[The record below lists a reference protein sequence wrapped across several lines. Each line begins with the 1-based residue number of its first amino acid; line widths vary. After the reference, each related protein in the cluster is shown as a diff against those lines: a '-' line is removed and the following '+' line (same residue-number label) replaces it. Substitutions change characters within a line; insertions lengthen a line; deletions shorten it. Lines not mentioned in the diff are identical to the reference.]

1 MSQGYVPPGQF
12 EDLLNLIRQASAASE
27 RAMNAAKY
35 AEMAASAAGAAGQQ
49 AVVRAMHMA
58 NAPGAPTAAPFSP
71 GAPDPGVDLTRRNHY
86 RAAMDVD
93 SGAEGPNVEEVPP
106 PPLPPAGPSARR
118 TRVQLPDHDHDD
130 GPTYYRLGID
140 YPIDAD
146 DDEVLHQCARIKK
159 LENLEAVGKKLRK
172 LCLVANCVEKI
183 ENLETNTNLEHLELY
198 QNMVKKIENIS
209 HLRNLTVLDL
219 SFNKI
224 RSTEPLAAC
233 PFEYLEN
240 LYLSSNKIV
249 DVEGIFHFTQLKM
262 LELGSNRIRAI
273 PEQVS
278 SLVNLKELWLGKNK
292 ITSMSLPALPALR
305 HLSLQNNRLESWEP
319 SFFRNLAGLTHLYL
333 GHNNLP
339 DLPDEFALL
348 ADLVEVDLV
357 RNAITQIKPIP
368 ELQKLQELW
377 MNDNKIEDLAQ
388 IANLASF
395 PSLKT
400 IYLERNPM
408 QDLGNKQAEER
419 YREAILQA
427 VPYIEQLDAERLNI
441 ELKVISDGTERQVM
455 GIRRA

>member
-71 GAPDPGVDLTRRNHY
+71 GAPDPGV
-86 RAAMDVD
+86 
-93 SGAEGPNVEEVPP
+93 G
-106 PPLPPAGPSARR
+106 
-118 TRVQLPDHDHDD
+118 
-130 GPTYYRLGID
+130 
-140 YPIDAD
+140 
-146 DDEVLHQCARIKK
+146 
-159 LENLEAVGKKLRK
+159 
-172 LCLVANCVEKI
+172 LVANCVEKI
-183 ENLETNTNLEHLELY
+183 ENLETNTNLVHLELY

-292 ITSMSLPALPALR
+292 ITSMSLPVLPALR

-348 ADLVEVDLV
+348 TDLVEVDLV

-427 VPYIEQLDAERLNI
+427 VPYIEQLDAERLNV

>member
-1 MSQGYVPPGQF
+1 MQ
-12 EDLLNLIRQASAASE
+12 DDAS
-27 RAMNAAKY
+27 RVCTY
-35 AEMAASAAGAAGQQ
+35 
-49 AVVRAMHMA
+49 
-58 NAPGAPTAAPFSP
+58 F
-71 GAPDPGVDLTRRNHY
+71 
-86 RAAMDVD
+86 D
-93 SGAEGPNVEEVPP
+93 SSMTKCW
-106 PPLPPAGPSARR
+106 LKAR
-118 TRVQLPDHDHDD
+118 
-130 GPTYYRLGID
+130 
-140 YPIDAD
+140 
-146 DDEVLHQCARIKK
+146 
-159 LENLEAVGKKLRK
+159 
-172 LCLVANCVEKI
+172 
-183 ENLETNTNLEHLELY
+183 LY

-249 DVEGIFHFTQLKM
+249 DVEGIFHLTQLKM

-292 ITSMSLPALPALR
+292 ITSMSLPSLPALR

-319 SFFRNLAGLTHLYL
+319 SFFHNLTGLTHLYV

-348 ADLVEVDLV
+348 TDLVEVDLV

-368 ELQKLQELW
+368 ELRKLQELW

-400 IYLERNPM
+400 IYLERNPI

-427 VPYIEQLDAERLNI
+427 VPYIEQLDAERLNV